1 MDSAMG
7 GKTNLS
13 KVVAYVDPIL
23 LERLKQW
30 ADEEERSV
38 SWMIGKLIQRALD
51 DRDKEKQSEE

>member
-13 KVVAYVDPIL
+13 RVVAYLDPEL

-30 ADEEERSV
+30 ADDEERSV
-38 SWMIGKLIQRALD
+38 SWMIGKLVQRALD
-51 DRDKEKQSEE
+51 ERDQNKNTQV